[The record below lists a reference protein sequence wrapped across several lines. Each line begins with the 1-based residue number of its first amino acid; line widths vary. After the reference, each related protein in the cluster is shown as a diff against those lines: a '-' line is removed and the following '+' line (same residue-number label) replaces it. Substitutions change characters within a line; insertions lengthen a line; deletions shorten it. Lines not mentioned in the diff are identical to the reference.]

1 MKASPSKFLAA
12 IFMSGALVG
21 CTSTIKLEEPPK
33 AQLDSELTMDL
44 QWQLEQAAMPNGDTR
59 GLAIEQSADKVFV
72 ANSQGFLT
80 ALHKDNQSR
89 WTDQVVWE
97 NRFEEVITAGPT
109 LDGSNLY
116 IGTAKGRL
124 KALNPRNGAMHWQ
137 AQLSSEVLGTPTVFG
152 ESVYTRTVDGKIYA
166 LNRRDGK
173 VIWASEHQMPSLSLR
188 GAPEVLPTDEFVF
201 VAWETGIVQALSR
214 VSGELQWEARIAIPS
229 GRTDLER
236 MVDVQSNMV
245 LQDGVLYALG
255 FHGKLAAI
263 NPQNGNFVFVKEVS
277 GFRDFVLDEK
287 SIYLVDENDVL
298 YAFDNKSGVQLW
310 KQQSMKNR
318 FVGDLEIFKE
328 QLLVTDGW
336 GYVHWFNKV
345 QGTEQSRYQHSN
357 EYGDGNK
364 IVRVEVDGDII
375 YLFDAEG
382 LISSYKVRASDLA
395 QFREEFGDTWY

>member
-1 MKASPSKFLAA
+1 MKASPSKLLAA
-12 IFMSGALVG
+12 IFMSSALVG
-21 CTSTIKLEEPPK
+21 CSSTIKLEEPPK

-44 QWQLEQAAMPNGDTR
+44 QWQIEQAAMPNGDTR
-59 GLAIEQSADKVFV
+59 GLVIEDSTDKVFV

-80 ALHKDNQSR
+80 VLLKDNLSR

-97 NRFEEVITAGPT
+97 QRFDEVITAGPK

-124 KALNPRNGAMHWQ
+124 KALNPRNGEMQWQ
-137 AQLSSEVLGTPTVFG
+137 VQLSSEVLGKPTVLG
-152 ESVYTRTVDGKIYA
+152 DAVYTRTVDGKVYA

-173 VIWASEHQMPSLSLR
+173 VIWVSEHQMPSLSLR
-188 GAPEVLPTDEFVF
+188 GAPEVLPTENLVF
-201 VAWETGIVQALSR
+201 VAWETGIVQALST
-214 VSGELQWEARIAIPS
+214 VSGELQWEARIAVPA

-236 MVDVQSNMV
+236 MVDVQSNLV
-245 LQDGVLYALG
+245 LHDGILYALG

-277 GFRDFVLDEK
+277 GFRDFVLDEQA
-287 SIYLVDENDVL
+287 IYLVDENDVL
-298 YAFDNKSGVQLW
+298 YAFDNKSGAQLW

-318 FVGDLEIFKE
+318 FVGDLALYQD

-336 GYVHWFNKV
+336 GYVHWFNKL

-357 EYGDGNK
+357 EYGDGDK
-364 IVRVEVDGDII
+364 IVRAKVDGDIV
-375 YLFDAEG
+375 YLFDEQG
-382 LISSYKVRASDLA
+382 LISRYKVRQSDLA
-395 QFREEFGDTWY
+395 EFQNKYGTSWY